1 MECQDIRKNL
11 SAYREGM
18 VSPEEQELIEQ
29 HLASCRSC
37 SAALYELNRAGE
49 VVKNLKEVEPP
60 PWMKQRIM
68 ARVREEA
75 EPKKGILQKLF
86 YPLHIKVPLEAFATV
101 LIAVVAVY
109 VFKSVEPQMKDLQV
123 PSPGEP
129 MTARQEAPYPAKAP
143 AAETPAQREK
153 ALLSQAET
161 DQTRGKNL
169 GQVEKEAR
177 PGEKR
182 VAQEP
187 SPPPKVFK
195 ALPAPTPTS
204 PPTEAKKEA
213 FAAKSAEAPGIAE
226 SRRAEAP
233 PPPPLAAAPR
243 SRLEESAGAAGAPS
257 RDVQELKKTRSMAP
271 SPGAVAKEKMEA
283 LAIKIQAKDI
293 RRAGA
298 ETVGLLNQ
306 LGAGRIAQESLETTE
321 VITAE
326 VKAEKMKELI
336 ERLGFIGGVEEK
348 DARLDSVAKDTSL
361 RIEIVPVR

>member
-1 MECQDIRKNL
+1 MECQVIRKNL

-18 VSPEEQELIEQ
+18 ISPEEQELIEQ

-37 SAALYELNRAGE
+37 STALYELSRTGE
-49 VVKNLKEVEPP
+49 VVRNLKEAEPP

-68 ARVREEA
+68 SRVREEA
-75 EPKKGILQKLF
+75 EPKKGVLQKLF
-86 YPLHIKVPLEAFATV
+86 YPLHIKIPLEAFATV

-109 VFKSVEPQMKDLQV
+109 VFKAVEPQMKDLQV

-129 MTARQEAPYPAKAP
+129 VIARQEAPYPAKAP

-153 ALLSQAET
+153 ALSRSEA
-161 DQTRGKNL
+161 DQTRAKNL
-169 GQVEKEAR
+169 GQVESEAR
-177 PGEKR
+177 SEEKP
-182 VAQEP
+182 VVQEAAP
-187 SPPPKVFK
+187 LPKEIK
-195 ALPAPTPTS
+195 ALPAPPPAS
-204 PPTEAKKEA
+204 PPAEPKKEA

-226 SRRAEAP
+226 SRRAEEP
-233 PPPPLAAAPR
+233 PQPPLAAAAR

-271 SPGAVAKEKMEA
+271 SLGAVAKEKMEA

-348 DARLDSVAKDTSL
+348 DARLGSVAKDTTL